1 MEHRSIDPIL
11 WDVAKYIVDNGDE
24 SFDYLQSAFGI
35 DAERADILVDYLW
48 TAGIVTMTT
57 FGPRSNYFNEDDLW
71 QRYSLIDF
79 IYNKRTEIKSI
90 SPDADILD
98 KGRIIGAG
106 AKIDAYDCYLCL
118 CIDENELM
126 CKLSVRPHV
135 LPEEGTVAD
144 ESFISQLIKDEM
156 KVGAWEYEDPY
167 ALYRYFPIG
176 DYECAFDW
184 YKKVL
189 NKFVELDETKK

>member
-98 KGRIIGAG
+98 KGRIIEAG
-106 AKIDAYDCYLCL
+106 AKIDGYDCRFTQISASKKQAKKQAAFKTLNYILEHY
-118 CIDENELM
+118 DSSNKE
-126 CKLSVRPHV
+126 V
-135 LPEEGTVAD
+135 L
-144 ESFISQLIKDEM
+144 Q
-156 KVGAWEYEDPY
+156 
-167 ALYRYFPIG
+167 
-176 DYECAFDW
+176 
-184 YKKVL
+184 
-189 NKFVELDETKK
+189 